1 MTDSIKDRK
10 GYTVAEAAELLDISR
25 EAVRK
30 RIARGTLEANKNLD
44 KTWNVYL
51 TKDDLPQEPQP
62 AVADKG
68 QDSLVKVLRE
78 RIEGLERQIEQMQDI
93 INQQTEAARR
103 HDTILLNLTNK
114 LPQLQ
119 APKPTLWDRI
129 TKGKTKGNNQSD

>member
-44 KTWNVYL
+44 KTWSVYL
-51 TKDDLPQEPQP
+51 TEDDLPQEPQP
-62 AVADKG
+62 AVGDTE
-68 QDSLVKVLRE
+68 QDTLIKVLRE

-93 INQQTEAARR
+93 INQQAEAARR

-119 APKPTLWDRI
+119 EPKPSLWERI
-129 TKGKTKGNNQSD
+129 KGYKADD

>member
-1 MTDSIKDRK
+1 MTEDKKS
-10 GYTVAEAAELLDISR
+10 YTVAEAAELLDISR

-44 KTWNVYL
+44 KTWSVYL
-51 TKDDLPQEPQP
+51 TEDDLPQEPQP

-103 HDTILLNLTNK
+103 QDTILLNLTNK

-129 TKGKTKGNNQSD
+129 TKGTTKGNNQSD